1 LCDFLIIVKMYPD
14 LHQTLSKFGKVSNE
28 ELQAVAD
35 KLQVLNLKKNDFFVK
50 EGDIANYVAFVRS
63 GYLRIYFNHEG
74 EESTRDI
81 SSIHSFVT
89 AFASFIA
96 KTPSFEVVRA
106 ITNCELLIIHRDDL
120 NRLYKQFPALGS
132 IGRRIMEEMFVRM
145 QKRMYSLLT
154 LNAETR
160 YRNLLKEKPDFIQN
174 IPLQFIASYLGI
186 TSQSLSRLRRSIFED

>member
-1 LCDFLIIVKMYPD
+1 MYPD
-14 LHQTLSKFGKVSNE
+14 LQQTLSKFGKVSDE
-28 ELQAVAD
+28 EMLAVAN
-35 KLQVLNLKKNDFFVK
+35 KLQVLNLKKNEHFVK
-50 EGDIANYVAFVRS
+50 EGEIANYVAFVRS

-81 SSIHSFVT
+81 SSINSFVT
-89 AFASFIA
+89 AFASFIS

-106 ITNCELLIIHRDDL
+106 ITKCELLIIHRNDL
-120 NRLYKQFPALGS
+120 NGLYKQFPALGS

-154 LNAETR
+154 LNAEAR
-160 YRNLLKEKPDFIQN
+160 YRNLMKEKPDFLQN

-186 TSQSLSRLRRSIFED
+186 TSQSLSRLRRTIFDN

>member
-1 LCDFLIIVKMYPD
+1 MYPD
-14 LHQTLSKFGKVSNE
+14 LHQTLSKFGKVSKE
-28 ELQAVAD
+28 EILAVAD
-35 KLQVLNLKKNDFFVK
+35 KLKVLNLKKNEYFVK
-50 EGDIANYVAFVRS
+50 EGEIANYVAFVRS

-81 SSIHSFVT
+81 SSINSFVT

-106 ITNCELLIIHRDDL
+106 ITKCELLIIHRNDL
-120 NRLYKQFPALGS
+120 NWLYKQFPALGS

-160 YRNLLKEKPDFIQN
+160 YRNLIKEKPDFLQN

-186 TSQSLSRLRRSIFED
+186 TSQSLSRLRRSIFEN

>member
-1 LCDFLIIVKMYPD
+1 MYPD
-14 LHQTLSKFGKVSNE
+14 LYRTLSKFDKISNE
-28 ELQAVAD
+28 EINAVAQ
-35 KLQVLNLKKNDFFVK
+35 KAQVLHLKKNEHFVK
-50 EGDIANYVAFVRS
+50 EGQIANYVAFIRS

-81 SSIHSFVT
+81 SSVNSFST

-96 KTPSFEVVRA
+96 KKPSFEVVRA
-106 ITNCELLIIHRDDL
+106 ITKCELLIIHRNDL
-120 NRLYKQFPALGS
+120 NWLYKQYPVLGA

-154 LNAETR
+154 QNAETR

-186 TSQSLSRLRRSIFED
+186 TSQSLSRLRRNIFDHE